1 MGKNRT
7 RVKGPKGERWA
18 RGMSSSSNPSKNK
31 HRNAAKSRFFQ
42 FGSQETNDGG
52 GKLTAAALMRHDAVM
67 GETSA
72 ATEEDTV
79 TLKMTN
85 KTFDTFASDWS
96 QCTNVAF
103 EKLVSKFSASNAGQK
118 EMLAVLAA
126 VTEVIKSQGGKE
138 TETEYFAAL
147 MTTLEV
153 SETEES
159 LAAVVRLLSLVIKRI
174 PGEVLVSRFSQ
185 VTEILLETLGRHS
198 SSANVSLL
206 RGLLGCLSV
215 TLRVQPPSVWS
226 LPATE
231 RVFQALLTYTAH
243 SKPKIRKAGQHAV
256 VAVVRGGSTAPN
268 SPHPAA
274 AAAAQHC
281 TSLISNSAPGD
292 NTVLYMLALLRELLP
307 SFPKAH
313 TKTCCETILRLMT
326 LGSQFIVS
334 TGLAALHGLFF
345 ARPSSFT
352 LPADLNGQLLTALYD
367 YKPGLNDGAPL
378 ISWLTVIQEGLL
390 NLAQLD
396 ASICH
401 AHLARFFTMGV
412 ASWLSDR
419 ADVVSSA
426 GLAMKAVA
434 GECLRGAGTETLQ
447 KIVTSVSEGLQYQYH
462 AAWSTVLGV
471 MGAVVDVVGADEPSL
486 LKSVLANLSQ
496 LRGYHNFNLHAEVD
510 AVVGRAVRVMGPKAV
525 LEAIPLN
532 ITGEEKDYEFATS
545 WLLPV
550 LRDNIQNTNL
560 AFFNEYFLPLAA
572 RCLKRSNDSEKAKD
586 KIGHKTYEVIV
597 YQIWS
602 LLPGFCNNPTD
613 LKDSFQTLARILG
626 TELSNRKEI
635 RLDILTSIRHL
646 IAKNL
651 ENTVNKEELA
661 RFAKNFLPILFNLYT
676 TTPSGSEEAGQ
687 RLAALET
694 AKLYLKISTPDL
706 VSVMFDR
713 ALAKFQTTD
722 SDKFTRD
729 AIMDLLRAFL
739 PYLDTSR
746 IGQLYMECLGRVG
759 SADHKE
765 QKKSYR
771 MLEDL
776 CKCESP
782 ESKKF
787 LSESLS
793 QLQSTLLENL
803 SKSSPSSQA
812 PRLRCLVSIV
822 RQLETPNQKFVLSV
836 IPEAVLS
843 IRAVNTKARDAAY
856 MLLVVV
862 GEALQRWSEGGDMD
876 AVYKLYVQTVMAGLA
891 GNPGLINCTL
901 LAITRIYFQFRDIF
915 PEDLADLVLDNVLLL
930 LSSPSREVA
939 GAALSFVK
947 VFITTCP
954 VIKSARHVPSIV
966 KSLCAMPE
974 SCKRAFRTK
983 SKYLMERL
991 VRKFS
996 WEFISTLVPKSDT
1009 MTHKRLRNLK
1019 KELNRKARNVEE
1031 GSDVGSGDDEWKA
1044 RGRQRTME
1052 EILADS
1058 SDDEMEE
1065 DGHRGKE
1072 KKKKSKT
1079 SGTWIS
1085 EGGEGIVDLLS
1096 PGAAQA
1102 VTSTHPKAGKTVGE
1116 DNKKKSS
1123 DFEIGADGKLIINES
1138 DDEDPRD
1145 RKRKSKNSME
1155 EDDDEE
1161 EEETF
1166 EKLVSGKKRKHDR
1179 SETASQT
1186 SRMSGVSK
1194 ATGATSFSHT
1204 SYKKGGSGIHRDTQA
1219 PGSEYRSKK
1228 ARGDVKRKGKPD
1240 PYAYVPLSH
1249 GSLNKRKASKSAGE
1263 WSGLVNAAR
1272 KGAKSGSKSRGK
1284 KQIKDVKKLMKNMK
1298 V

>member
-1 MGKNRT
+1 
-7 RVKGPKGERWA
+7 
-18 RGMSSSSNPSKNK
+18 
-31 HRNAAKSRFFQ
+31 
-42 FGSQETNDGG
+42 
-52 GKLTAAALMRHDAVM
+52 MRHDAVM
-67 GETSA
+67 GDTSMDA
-72 ATEEDTV
+72 DEETV

-103 EKLVSKFSASNAGQK
+103 EKLISKFSASNSSQK

-126 VTEVIKSQGGKE
+126 VTEVIKTQGGKE
-138 TETEYFAAL
+138 TEVEYFAAL

-159 LAAVVRLLSLVIKRI
+159 LAAVVRLLSLVIKRV
-174 PGEVLVSRFSQ
+174 PEEVLISRFSQ
-185 VTEILLETLGRHS
+185 VAEILLETLGRHS
-198 SSANVSLL
+198 TSSNVSLL

-215 TLRVQPPSVWS
+215 TLRVQPPSVWT
-226 LPATE
+226 LPSTD
-231 RVFQALLTYTAH
+231 RVFQALLTYTTH

-256 VAVVRGGSTAPN
+256 VAVVRGGSTSPN
-268 SPHPAA
+268 SLHPASGA
-274 AAAAQHC
+274 AALHC
-281 TSLISNSAPGD
+281 SSTISSSNPGD
-292 NTVLYMLALLRELLP
+292 NTVLYMLALLKETLP
-307 SFPKAH
+307 SFPKSH

-326 LGSQFIVS
+326 LGSQYIVS

-345 ARPSSFT
+345 ARPSAST

-390 NLAQLD
+390 NLTQLD

-412 ASWLSDR
+412 TLWLSDR
-419 ADVVSSA
+419 GDVVSSS

-434 GECLRGAGTETLQ
+434 AECLRGAGTEILQ
-447 KIVTSVSEGLQYQYH
+447 KVVTAVSDGLQYQYH

-471 MGAVVDVVGADEPSL
+471 IGAVVDVVGAEEPGL
-486 LKSVLANLSQ
+486 LKSVLASLAQ

-510 AVVGRAVRVMGPKAV
+510 SVVGRAVRVMGPKAV

-550 LRDNIQNTNL
+550 LRDNIQNTKL

-572 RCLKRSNDSEKAKD
+572 RCLKRSNDSQAKND
-586 KIGHKTYEVIV
+586 KIGHKTYEVLV

-613 LKDSFQTLARILG
+613 LKESFQSLARILG

-646 IAKNL
+646 ISKNL
-651 ENTVNKEELA
+651 ENSENKQELA

-676 TTPSGSEEAGQ
+676 STPSGSEEAGQ

-713 ALAKFQTTD
+713 ALAKFKTGD
-722 SDKFTRD
+722 GDKFTRD
-729 AIMDLLRAFL
+729 AILDLLRSFL
-739 PYLDTSR
+739 PHLDTSR
-746 IGQLYMECLGRVG
+746 IAQLYSECLSRVG
-759 SADHKE
+759 STDHKE

-776 CKCESP
+776 CKCDTDD
-782 ESKKF
+782 SKKF
-787 LSESLS
+787 LSESLP
-793 QLQSTLLENL
+793 QLQATLLENL

-822 RQLETPNQKFVLSV
+822 RQLDTPNQKFVLDV

-843 IRAVNTKARDAAY
+843 IRACNTKARDAAY

-862 GEALQRWSEGGDMD
+862 GEALQRWSEGDMD
-876 AVYKLYVQTVMAGLA
+876 AVYKLYIQTVMAGLA
-891 GNPGLINCTL
+891 GNPGLIHCTL

-954 VIKSARHVPSIV
+954 VIKAARHVPSIV
-966 KSLCAMPE
+966 KSLVAMPDD
-974 SCKRAFRTK
+974 CRRHFRLKT
-983 SKYLMERL
+983 KYLMERL

-996 WEFISTLVPKSDT
+996 WEFVSSLVPKSDAK
-1009 MTHKRLRNLK
+1009 THKRLRNLR
-1019 KELNRKARNVEE
+1019 KELSRKARSAEE
-1031 GSDVGSGDDEWKA
+1031 GSDVGSGDDEKM

-1058 SDDEMEE
+1058 SEEEMEE
-1065 DGHRGKE
+1065 EEGSRGKE
-1072 KKKKSKT
+1072 KKKKSNKT
-1079 SGTWIS
+1079 GGTWIS

-1102 VTSTHPKAGKTVGE
+1102 VTSTHPKAEKTVA
-1116 DNKKKSS
+1116 DDAKKKNS
-1123 DFEIGADGKLIINES
+1123 DFKIAADGKLIINDDS
-1138 DDEDPRD
+1138 DDEDTKR
-1145 RKRKSKNSME
+1145 RKRKSRHAM
-1155 EDDDEE
+1155 EDDDDDD

-1166 EKLVSGKKRKHDR
+1166 EKLVSGKKRKHDK
-1179 SETASQT
+1179 SETGSQA

-1194 ATGATSFSHT
+1194 ASGLTSFSHT

-1219 PGSEYRSKK
+1219 PGSEYKSKK

-1249 GSLNKRKASKSAGE
+1249 GSLNKRKAAKSAGE
-1263 WSGLVNAAR
+1263 WSGLVKAAR
-1272 KGAKSGSKSRGK
+1272 KGAKSGMKSRGK
-1284 KQIKDVKKLMKNMK
+1284 SNVKDVKKLMKNMK